1 MLSSM
6 WPWLHLG
13 LMYHKPMGPL
23 WQWEQTAVEFN
34 CDDLGTRYA
43 AGLLPP
49 AAGDTGSLLQLVFAF
64 GLSPGMCVTF
74 LILRLV
80 KICRLLCG
88 QIIWHALKSILSAL
102 PSENKTNHW
111 EPLLVRIVSPL
122 QLCWAACRAPSML
135 GGYTPKKWLP
145 EW

>member
-6 WPWLHLG
+6 WPWLHLS
-13 LMYHKPMGPL
+13 LMYHKPMSHLG
-23 WQWEQTAVEFN
+23 QWEQTAVELN
-34 CDDLGTRYA
+34 CDDLGTCYA
-43 AGLLPP
+43 AGLLPI

-102 PSENKTNHW
+102 LSENKTNHW
-111 EPLLVRIVSPL
+111 ELLLVRIVSLL
-122 QLCWAACRAPSML
+122 QLCWTACRAPSIL

-145 EW
+145 GW